1 MPPKPKFER
10 REIVEAALDL
20 VSRRGPEA
28 LTARNLGERLGSS
41 ARPIFTVFQGMD
53 ELRQEVRTAAMARFE
68 AYGDRAPKDAPEFK
82 RAGVQMLLF
91 AQEEPKLYQLLFVN
105 SSREAASFADVF
117 GELGP
122 MAERC
127 VEAIR
132 RDYALSDGDARLLF
146 EHVWIYTFGLGTLCA
161 GGVRFS
167 QERLQGML
175 STSFRALLTLAK
187 TGQLRETG
195 TKP

>member
-10 REIVEAALDL
+10 SEIIAAALDL
-20 VSRRGPEA
+20 VSRRGAEA

-41 ARPIFTVFQGMD
+41 ARPIFTVFEGMD
-53 ELRQEVRTAAMARFE
+53 ELRREVRAAAMERFE
-68 AYGDRAPKDAPEFK
+68 SYAGRVPADAPEFK
-82 RAGVQMLLF
+82 RAGMQMLLF
-91 AQEEPKLYQLLFVN
+91 AQEEPKLYQLLFVHGG
-105 SSREAASFADVF
+105 REAASFDDVF

-132 RDYALSDGDARLLF
+132 RDYGLEDENARLLF

-161 GGVRFS
+161 AGARFS
-167 QERLQGML
+167 PERLQEML
-175 STSFRALLTLAK
+175 SVSFRSVLTLAK
-187 TGQLRETG
+187 SGRLREG
-195 TKP
+195 N

>member
-68 AYGDRAPKDAPEFK
+68 AYGDRAC
-82 RAGVQMLLF
+82 RCC
-91 AQEEPKLYQLLFVN
+91 
-105 SSREAASFADVF
+105 SS
-117 GELGP
+117 P
-122 MAERC
+122 
-127 VEAIR
+127 R
-132 RDYALSDGDARLLF
+132 RSPSS
-146 EHVWIYTFGLGTLCA
+146 ISC
-161 GGVRFS
+161 S
-167 QERLQGML
+167 
-175 STSFRALLTLAK
+175 S
-187 TGQLRETG
+187 
-195 TKP
+195 

>member
-1 MPPKPKFER
+1 MPPKPKFSRE
-10 REIVEAALDL
+10 EIVAAALDL

-28 LTARNLGERLGSS
+28 LTARNLGECLGSS
-41 ARPIFTVFQGMD
+41 ARPIFTVFENMVD
-53 ELRQEVRTAAMARFE
+53 LRRAVRDAAMARFE
-68 AYGDRAPKDAPEFK
+68 AYGQRVLPEGPEF
-82 RAGVQMLLF
+82 RQAGMQMLLF
-91 AQEEPKLYQLLFVN
+91 AREEPRLYQLLFLGH
-105 SSREAASFADVF
+105 RESADFDADVF

-127 VEAIR
+127 VAAIC
-132 RDYALSDGDARLLF
+132 RDYGLPEPEARLLF

-161 GGVRFS
+161 GGTRFS